1 LRTRKIA
8 ALMSNRHSVTGKAAL
23 AEVRRDIRA
32 DLRNASADASLS
44 FDCLVA
50 VTEACT
56 NALLHGR
63 GHDDALHP
71 AIAWDIDRTKAVFTI
86 EDYSTEQWSRSMH
99 PSRETIDVLSG
110 DIDERVG
117 GFGLQLMRELMDE
130 VSIDRGPGGTTVVL
144 TKRLTKAAVTS

>member
-1 LRTRKIA
+1 
-8 ALMSNRHSVTGKAAL
+8 MSHRHSVTSKAAL

-32 DLRNASADASLS
+32 DLRNANADASLS

-63 GHDDALHP
+63 GHDDAPHP
-71 AIAWDIDRTKAVFTI
+71 AVGWKIGDGKAVFTI
-86 EDYSTEQWSRSMH
+86 EDFSTEQWSRSMH
-99 PSRETIDVLSG
+99 PSRDSIDVLSG

-117 GFGLQLMRELMDE
+117 GFGLQLMRELMDD
-130 VSIDRGPGGTTVVL
+130 VSIDRGPAGTTVVL
-144 TKRLTKAAVTS
+144 TKVLTKTPAVNSRG